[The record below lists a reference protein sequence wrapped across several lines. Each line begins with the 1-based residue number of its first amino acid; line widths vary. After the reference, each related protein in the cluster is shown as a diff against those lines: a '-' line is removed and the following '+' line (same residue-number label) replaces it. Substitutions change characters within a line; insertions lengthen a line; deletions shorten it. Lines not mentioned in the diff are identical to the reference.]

1 MNTYIVHLDSVIV
14 VTVLLLLNL
23 LSVPVLMSLCK
34 NNFSYKFVSL

>member
-23 LSVPVLMSLCK
+23 LSVHVLMSLCI